1 MQIDTEAIALQG
13 CNNLRIQ
20 QRHGCSDKPND
31 FNWAGPSQYW
41 SIHSLSKVFRIFSS
55 EKAKVYSSTLGI
67 AEFQTNIGK
76 YSKIDDL

>member
-20 QRHGCSDKPND
+20 QRHGRSGQPND
-31 FNWAGPSQYW
+31 FQLGWTIAILEHSQ
-41 SIHSLSKVFRIFSS
+41 SHQSLAYIQL